1 MKIIEYLTN
10 HIKTDLAPSPI
21 HGIGTFAL
29 RDIEVGEPV
38 FYLWPKESRIYTL
51 DKAEFETLPTHVKM
65 MILQG
70 YENKPEYPVIWFRL
84 YKDCYWNLANPLAFT
99 NTAGD
104 DGNFNST
111 TRIAIKP
118 IKKGEEILGTY
129 NLENTIL

>member
-51 DKAEFETLPTHVKM
+51 DKA
-65 MILQG
+65 
-70 YENKPEYPVIWFRL
+70 
-84 YKDCYWNLANPLAFT
+84 
-99 NTAGD
+99 
-104 DGNFNST
+104 
-111 TRIAIKP
+111 
-118 IKKGEEILGTY
+118 
-129 NLENTIL
+129 